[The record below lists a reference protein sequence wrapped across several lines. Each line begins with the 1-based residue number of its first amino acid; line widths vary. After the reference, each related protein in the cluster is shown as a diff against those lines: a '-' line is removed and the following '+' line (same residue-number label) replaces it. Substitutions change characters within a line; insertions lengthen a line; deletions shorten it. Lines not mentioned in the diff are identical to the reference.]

1 MNAKQL
7 NRTSVSLRLAAAAAL
22 VALVFSGLQMIAG
35 TLVSLGVIAV
45 AAASVPWLLAWRAA
59 RRDEQLR
66 VQAEVSIHELYDEI
80 QRSRYGYGD
89 YAFRADGES
98 RFAIARCRAEEIQ
111 QVLRLRFA
119 YLTRC
124 RDDGVEPLPGAGWV
138 ELGEHA
144 AGHIKALKNAA
155 YWCVQGIG
163 CVNPDLLDLNWKAP
177 DGIHP
182 GGLQALRAVSLER
195 KVVPMSDFET
205 LRRHRK
211 RRKGA
216 LAPVVDLASRA
227 GGESL

>member
-1 MNAKQL
+1 MNAKLL
-7 NRTSVSLRLAAAAAL
+7 NRTSVSLKPAVAAAL

-45 AAASVPWLLAWRAA
+45 VAGSVPWIVAWRAA
-59 RRDEQLR
+59 RRDEQWR
-66 VQAEVSIHELYDEI
+66 VRAEASIRELYDEI

-89 YAFRADGES
+89 YAFKVDGES

-111 QVLRLRFA
+111 QALRCRFA
-119 YLTRC
+119 YLCQC
-124 RDDGVEPLPGAGWV
+124 RQDGVEPLPGAGWV
-138 ELGEHA
+138 ELVELA
-144 AGHIKALKNAA
+144 AGHIKTLKNAA

-177 DGIHP
+177 ADIHP
-182 GGLQALRAVSLER
+182 GGLRALRALSLER
-195 KVVPMSDFET
+195 KVVPMADFET

-211 RRKGA
+211 RRRGA
-216 LAPVVDLASRA
+216 LAPVVDLTSRA